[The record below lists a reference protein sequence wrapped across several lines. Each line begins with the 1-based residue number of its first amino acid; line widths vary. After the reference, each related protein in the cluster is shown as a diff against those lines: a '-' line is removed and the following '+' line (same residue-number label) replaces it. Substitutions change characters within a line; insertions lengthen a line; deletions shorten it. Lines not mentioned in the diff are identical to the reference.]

1 MKIIVDA
8 MGGDNAPEQIVKGCA
23 LAAAEYGVDIVLC
36 GNEEKIREVI
46 SQNQLYS
53 DRFSYVDTGD
63 RVIVMEDHAEC
74 VVREKKDS
82 SMAVGMQMLKNNEGD
97 AFITAGNSGAAL
109 VGATLIVKRIK
120 GVKRAAIGSA
130 IPTLKGHSMLIDCGA
145 NSECK
150 AEYLEQFAVMG
161 SAYMEKIMGVKNPK
175 VGLLNNG
182 AEETKGTDMH
192 VEAYQILKN
201 SENINFSGNVEGRN
215 APMGEVD
222 VIVADGFSGNIFLK
236 TFEGVGLM
244 LLKGLKSVLY
254 SSATTKLA
262 GAVIKKPLK
271 NFMKR
276 FDYSE
281 QGGAPLLG
289 VNGVVI
295 KAHGSSDAVAI
306 KNAVRQS
313 IEMVK
318 ADLIS
323 AITASVEKK

>member
-1 MKIIVDA
+1 MRIVVDA
-8 MGGDNAPEQIVKGCA
+8 FGGDNAPLEIVKGA
-23 LAAAEYGVDIVLC
+23 SLASIENQVEITLA
-36 GNEEKIREVI
+36 GNKPEIEQVI
-46 SQNQLYS
+46 NENKLKFFGQLIIIHTE
-53 DRFSYVDTGD
+53 D
-63 RVIVMEDHAEC
+63 VIDMHDEPTSLLKAHKE
-74 VVREKKDS
+74 S
-82 SMAVGMQMLKNNEGD
+82 SMALAFKELAEDRAD
-97 AFITAGNSGAAL
+97 AFVSAGSTGAIV
-109 VGATLIVKRIK
+109 VGGTFIVKRIK

-201 SENINFSGNVEGRN
+201 SENINFAGNVEGRN

-254 SSATTKLA
+254 SSATTRLA

-318 ADLIS
+318 AELIS

>member
-1 MKIIVDA
+1 M
-8 MGGDNAPEQIVKGCA
+8 PE
-23 LAAAEYGVDIVLC
+23 
-36 GNEEKIREVI
+36 
-46 SQNQLYS
+46 
-53 DRFSYVDTGD
+53 
-63 RVIVMEDHAEC
+63 
-74 VVREKKDS
+74 
-82 SMAVGMQMLKNNEGD
+82 
-97 AFITAGNSGAAL
+97 
-109 VGATLIVKRIK
+109 
-120 GVKRAAIGSA
+120 
-130 IPTLKGHSMLIDCGA
+130 
-145 NSECK
+145 
-150 AEYLEQFAVMG
+150 
-161 SAYMEKIMGVKNPK
+161 
-175 VGLLNNG
+175 
-182 AEETKGTDMH
+182 
-192 VEAYQILKN
+192 N

-306 KNAVRQS
+306 KNAVRQA

-323 AITASVEKK
+323 AITDSVEKK